1 VARPDSSRKD
11 AEREAAAASRDP
23 DSPPPR
29 RLPSIIGST
38 VVMKGELVV
47 GEDLVIEGTFD
58 GTIVGRGHGRDKV
71 TIRRTAQ
78 LTGEISASEVR
89 VDDGSNLENA
99 VLSGR
104 ISRTNR

>member
-1 VARPDSSRKD
+1 VARTDPPKDDVVRKG
-11 AEREAAAASRDP
+11 EPGPQDP
-23 DSPPPR
+23 NSPPPR
-29 RLPSIIGST
+29 RLPSVIGST

-47 GEDLVIEGTFD
+47 GEDLVIEGKFD
-58 GTIVGRGHGRDKV
+58 GTIVGRGHGQDRV

-104 ISRTNR
+104 ISRTDR

>member
-1 VARPDSSRKD
+1 MARSDPGKPDGVR
-11 AEREAAAASRDP
+11 RGASGPQDP

-58 GTIVGRGHGRDKV
+58 GKIVGQGHGRDKV
-71 TIRRTAQ
+71 TIRREAQ

-99 VLSGR
+99 ILSGR
-104 ISRTNR
+104 ISRTRR